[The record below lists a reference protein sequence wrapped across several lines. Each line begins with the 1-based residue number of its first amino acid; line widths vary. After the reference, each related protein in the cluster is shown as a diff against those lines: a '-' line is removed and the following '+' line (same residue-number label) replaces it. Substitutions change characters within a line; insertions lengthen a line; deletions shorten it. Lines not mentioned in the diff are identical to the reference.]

1 VPTLPA
7 RAWAR
12 WLRSF
17 RGRVTA
23 TLFIFFLAPTV
34 LFGLVAYRAL
44 AGVVVRAART
54 IAERA
59 VSQAVDQYHP
69 PEVTLRDLALDA
81 GTDVL
86 RYYYGE
92 LAETSSPEALELGVY
107 GAWMRPSVFRTLQ
120 GGEEAAA
127 QDTIRIGAHSYLVAY
142 QNLTAFGTVAV
153 PMPLSAGDVAIRQR
167 ELADLIL
174 LTALIGGIMSL
185 ALSVLVGRTLAGPIG
200 RLRRAAAAV
209 GSGQL
214 RVHLPES
221 QGDEF
226 GDLFASF
233 NRMVKRLR
241 RARAQEVRAARVLAW
256 GEMAQQVAH
265 EIKNPLTP
273 IKLAVQHI
281 RRAYRDGRGDFPVI
295 LEDNV
300 EQILIEIDRL
310 SEIAR
315 AFSRYGAPG
324 DGAGPLEDVDVGA
337 VIHEALMLYRTGDA
351 NVDYREEVAEDLP
364 QVRARPGEFKEV
376 VLNLVENARNALDG
390 RDGRIVIAAE
400 YDGEWIEAKVA
411 DDGPG
416 IPAELLPR
424 VFEPHFS
431 TRSTGTGL
439 GLAIVRRL
447 VESWGGAVSAESE
460 AGRGTVIR
468 IRLVPAAAPQ
478 RTL

>member
-1 VPTLPA
+1 
-7 RAWAR
+7 
-12 WLRSF
+12 
-17 RGRVTA
+17 
-23 TLFIFFLAPTV
+23 
-34 LFGLVAYRAL
+34 
-44 AGVVVRAART
+44 
-54 IAERA
+54 
-59 VSQAVDQYHP
+59 
-69 PEVTLRDLALDA
+69 
-81 GTDVL
+81 
-86 RYYYGE
+86 
-92 LAETSSPEALELGVY
+92 
-107 GAWMRPSVFRTLQ
+107 
-120 GGEEAAA
+120 
-127 QDTIRIGAHSYLVAY
+127 
-142 QNLTAFGTVAV
+142 
-153 PMPLSAGDVAIRQR
+153 MPLSAGDVAIRQR

-174 LTALIGGIMSL
+174 LTALIGAIMSL

-209 GSGQL
+209 GAGQL
-214 RVHLPES
+214 RVRLPES

-281 RRAYRDGRGDFPVI
+281 RRAHRDGRGDFPRI

-300 EQILIEIDRL
+300 EQILTEIDRL

-324 DGAGPLEDVDVGA
+324 DGAGPLEAVDVGA

-351 NVDYREEVAEDLP
+351 NVDYSEQVAVDLP
-364 QVRARPGEFKEV
+364 RVWARPGEFKEV

-400 YDGEWIEAKVA
+400 YDGEWIEAKVE